1 MPDGKVNQAAYRDS
15 VRAKDQFGR
24 NWAYPIEKMTG
35 SPCGAIVPVGGWS
48 DPLATPQK
56 YLTAK
61 ARTGEVVVEF
71 KKWVADLKKADKEW
85 IETLRSNGRQLYTK
99 VGGPNEVKEWEDDPY
114 LIGQTGPKP
123 GEALLHIT
131 RREKVDGE
139 WVVTRLNKLGE
150 DGGCLETPA
159 EVVERAMS
167 GDIDLLGGVASGAEA
182 PVAEPTSVTW
192 PKFKA
197 EMNRQGKTD
206 EEASVAW
213 AVHKATMEE

>member
-1 MPDGKVNQAAYRDS
+1 MPEGKVDQAAYRDF

-24 NWAYPIEKMTG
+24 GWAYSIEKMTG
-35 SPCGAIVPVGGWS
+35 GACGAIVPYGGWS

-56 YLTAK
+56 YLNAT
-61 ARTGEVVVEF
+61 ARTGEVTVELER
-71 KKWVADLKKADKEW
+71 WVTDLKKANIEWKES
-85 IETLRSNGRQLYTK
+85 LHSNGRLLYK
-99 VGGPNEVKEWEDDPY
+99 KASGPKEIAEWETDEY

-123 GEALLHIT
+123 GEALLHLV
-131 RREKVDGE
+131 RRENVNGE
-139 WVVTRLNKLGE
+139 PVVTRLNILDD
-150 DGGCLETPA
+150 DGGSLETPV
-159 EVVERAMS
+159 EVLQRAIS
-167 GDIDLLGGVASGAEA
+167 GDIDLLGGEVSGATA

-206 EEASVAW
+206 DEASVAW